1 MGEMKPK
8 IEITAGFPPQPGP
21 PQSPLQMRMEL
32 VPFLRG
38 PRGLPGFASSVVA
51 QAALGGHRAVT
62 VDGLH
67 AEPSDADKFAGIS
80 SHAGAIGEPVD
91 VVVRGLM
98 EEGSWNWTP
107 AAPIFIGAAGVLTQ
121 TPSTTGLVRRIAW
134 AVSATMINVDVM
146 PPVMQA

>member
-21 PQSPLQMRMEL
+21 PQSPSNAAGV
-32 VPFLRG
+32 VPFFMGRVM
-38 PRGLPGFASSVVA
+38 PGFASSVVA

-62 VDGLH
+62 VGCR
-67 AEPSDADKFAGIS
+67 ASDADKFAGI

-107 AAPIFIGAAGVLTQ
+107 AAPVFIGAAGVLTQ

-134 AVSATMINVDVM
+134 AVSATMINVDIM